1 MSVEGTEVDG
11 DTVTVELV
19 YNGEESETRQ
29 LQVAESGDGWII
41 SDDLGPV

>member
-1 MSVEGTEVDG
+1 MSVEGTELDG

-19 YNGEESETRQ
+19 YNGDESETRQ
-29 LQVAESGDGWII
+29 LQVTESSDGWII